1 VHATVFSGAIL
12 GVDGLTVEVEVD
24 ITRGI
29 PAFSIVG
36 LPNTAVRESRE
47 RVTAA
52 IKNTGLEF
60 PLERITVNLAP
71 ADIKKEGAAFDL
83 AIAMGIVLAAALK
96 RTEGVGLPPEW
107 RRVLFLGELTLGGE
121 VRKVRG
127 VLPILLH
134 AKRHGFTRAV
144 IPHGNYPESVY
155 VAGVEVFAC
164 KTLSDVLALV
174 LESAPRRLK
183 SAVASRAPGHRGAA
197 WGAGARDGGAAD
209 DGAFGAPRGQN
220 SAHKGDATIVVTA
233 DPQDYLH
240 KSADRVERPVAHE
253 DDDPANRFGDMR
265 DVVGQETV
273 KRALLV
279 AAAGGHHVL
288 MSGPPGAG
296 KTMLARRFCSILPP
310 LDEQAAL
317 ETTMIYS
324 TAGLLDG
331 AGLVTRSPFRAPHH
345 SASDAGLIGGGNI
358 PRPGEVTLAH
368 NGVLFMDELPEFK
381 RHVLETLR
389 EPLEEGRIT
398 ISRAKSAVTFPAR
411 FQLIAAMNPCPCGQS
426 GSADKICRC
435 GPQVVERYL
444 SKISGPLLDRIAIH
458 VFVRPVELSAFASDG
473 RREASENMR
482 TLVVEARERQ
492 RHRVL
497 GVGSDGSPA
506 ASAEQAAGV
515 SAAGESYESRAGGGA
530 FAFLNTRLTER
541 LVRKHCRLDDAGS
554 DLLIRAQKQL
564 RVSARG
570 RGHLL
575 RVARTIAD
583 LEGSDSIKPAHVAEA
598 VQYAVRE
605 HGG

>member
-1 VHATVFSGAIL
+1 VHTTVFSGAIL

-24 ITRGI
+24 IARGI
-29 PAFSIVG
+29 PTFSIVG
-36 LPNTAVRESRE
+36 LPNTSVRESRE

-60 PLERITVNLAP
+60 PLQRITVNLAP

-96 RTEGVGLPPEW
+96 KTAEDTLPPEW
-107 RRVLFLGELTLGGE
+107 QRAIFLGELTLGGE
-121 VRKVRG
+121 VRKVKG

-134 AKRHGFTRAV
+134 AKRNGFTRAV
-144 IPHGNYPESVY
+144 IPHGNYAESVY

-164 KTLSDVLALV
+164 KTLADVLSLV
-174 LESAPRRLK
+174 LEGASRRLRN
-183 SAVASRAPGHRGAA
+183 AVASHATARGSAA
-197 WGAGARDGGAAD
+197 TA
-209 DGAFGAPRGQN
+209 DGAVEP
-220 SAHKGDATIVVTA
+220 VVTVA
-233 DPQDYLH
+233 DPGDFLH
-240 KSADRVERPVAHE
+240 KPIDRVERPVAAE
-253 DDDPANRFGDMR
+253 DDDPANQFGDMK
-265 DVVGQETV
+265 DVVGQESV

-288 MSGPPGAG
+288 LSGPPGAG

-310 LDEQAAL
+310 LDEEAAL

-411 FQLIAAMNPCPCGQS
+411 FQLIAAMNPCPCGQT
-426 GSADKICRC
+426 GSRDQLCRC
-435 GPQVVERYL
+435 GPRVIERYL
-444 SKISGPLLDRIAIH
+444 GKISGPLLDRIAIH
-458 VFVRPVELSAFASDG
+458 VFVRPVEMSAFSQDG
-473 RREASENMR
+473 ARETSAEMR
-482 TLVVEARERQ
+482 SLVARARERQ
-492 RHRVL
+492 RQRL
-497 GVGSDGSPA
+497 VGDGLLSPKGPLDER
-506 ASAEQAAGV
+506 ASA
-515 SAAGESYESRAGGGA
+515 RGGSLL
-530 FAFLNTRLTER
+530 LNARLPEK
-541 LVRKHCRLDDAGS
+541 LVKKYCRLDQIGG

-564 RVSARG
+564 RLSARG
-570 RGHLL
+570 RGHML

-583 LEGSDSIKPAHVAEA
+583 LEGSDAIRSSHIAEA
-598 VQYAVRE
+598 VQYGVRE
-605 HGG
+605 NAG

>member
-1 VHATVFSGAIL
+1 
-12 GVDGLTVEVEVD
+12 
-24 ITRGI
+24 
-29 PAFSIVG
+29 
-36 LPNTAVRESRE
+36 
-47 RVTAA
+47 
-52 IKNTGLEF
+52 
-60 PLERITVNLAP
+60 
-71 ADIKKEGAAFDL
+71 
-83 AIAMGIVLAAALK
+83 MGIVLAAALK
-96 RTEGVGLPPEW
+96 KTDGDGLPVEW
-107 RRVLFLGELTLGGE
+107 RRVIFLGELTLGGE

-134 AKRHGFTRAV
+134 AKRNGFTRAV

-183 SAVASRAPGHRGAA
+183 SAVASRASGHRSALGSASA
-197 WGAGARDGGAAD
+197 HVGAGAPNG
-209 DGAFGAPRGQN
+209 
-220 SAHKGDATIVVTA
+220 AHKGETPVVVTA

-240 KSADRVERPVAHE
+240 KSADTVERPVAHE

-411 FQLIAAMNPCPCGQS
+411 FQLIAAMNPCPCGQT

-458 VFVRPVELSAFASDG
+458 VFVRPVELLAFASESP
-473 RREASENMR
+473 RETSADMR
-482 TLVVEARERQ
+482 ALVAEARERQ
-492 RHRVL
+492 KHRMIRTGDAQRAL
-497 GVGSDGSPA
+497 DGERYEA
-506 ASAEQAAGV
+506 AS
-515 SAAGESYESRAGGGA
+515 GEGA
-530 FAFLNTRLTER
+530 FAFLNTRLTEK
-541 LVRKHCRLDDAGS
+541 LVRLHCRLDDAGN
-554 DLLIRAQKQL
+554 DLLVRAQKQL

-583 LEGSDSIKPAHVAEA
+583 LEGSDDIRAAHVAEA
-598 VQYAVRE
+598 VQYRMRKE
-605 HGG
+605 TG

>member
-24 ITRGI
+24 IARGI
-29 PAFSIVG
+29 PMFSIVG

-96 RTEGVGLPPEW
+96 KTDGEGLPSEW
-107 RRVLFLGELTLGGE
+107 RRVIFLGELTLGGE

-134 AKRHGFTRAV
+134 AKRSGFTRAV

-155 VAGVEVFAC
+155 VAGIEVFAC

-183 SAVASRAPGHRGAA
+183 SAVASRSKAH
-197 WGAGARDGGAAD
+197 GAR
-209 DGAFGAPRGQN
+209 
-220 SAHKGDATIVVTA
+220 KGVEPVVVTA
-233 DPQDYLH
+233 DPREYLH
-240 KSADRVERPVAHE
+240 KSADTVERPVAHE
-253 DDDPANRFGDMR
+253 DDDPESRFGDMR

-411 FQLIAAMNPCPCGQS
+411 FQLIAAMNPCPCGQT
-426 GSADKICRC
+426 GSRDQICRC
-435 GPQVVERYL
+435 GPQVIERYL
-444 SKISGPLLDRIAIH
+444 RKISGPLLDRIAIH
-458 VFVRPVELSAFASDG
+458 VFVRPVEMSAFSQDG
-473 RREASENMR
+473 ARETSAEMR
-482 TLVVEARERQ
+482 SQVARARERQ
-492 RHRVL
+492 RERVL
-497 GVGSDGSPA
+497 KKKASDALFHAADGS
-506 ASAEQAAGV
+506 SETHAG
-515 SAAGESYESRAGGGA
+515 SGDGA
-530 FAFLNTRLTER
+530 FVFLNARLPEK
-541 LVRKHCRLDDAGS
+541 LVKKYCRLDDAGN
-554 DLLIRAQKQL
+554 DLLVRAQKQL

-583 LEGSDSIKPAHVAEA
+583 LEGSDSIKAVHVAEA
-598 VQYAVRE
+598 VQYGVRE
-605 HGG
+605 DTG

>member
-1 VHATVFSGAIL
+1 MHTTVFSGAIL
-12 GVDGLTVEVEVD
+12 GVEGLTVAVEVD
-24 ITRGI
+24 IARGI
-29 PAFSIVG
+29 PSFSIVG

-60 PLERITVNLAP
+60 PLRRITVNLAP

-83 AIAMGIVLAAALK
+83 AIAMGIVLSAARKKTRADD
-96 RTEGVGLPPEW
+96 VPPVW
-107 RRVLFLGELTLGGE
+107 RRTVFLGELTLGGE
-121 VRKVRG
+121 IRRARG

-134 AKRHGFTRAV
+134 AKREGFVRAV
-144 IPHGNYPESVY
+144 IPHANHAESMY
-155 VAGVEVFAC
+155 VSGIEVFAC
-164 KTLSDVLALV
+164 KRLCDVLGLV
-174 LESAPRRLK
+174 VEGAPARLRTALESK
-183 SAVASRAPGHRGAA
+183 SVDFAT
-197 WGAGARDGGAAD
+197 DGGTERYSKAAGEWPMD
-209 DGAFGAPRGQN
+209 PDHGDP
-220 SAHKGDATIVVTA
+220 SAAVSVEV
-233 DPQDYLH
+233 LH
-240 KSADRVERPVAHE
+240 KSSDHVERLAAPE
-253 DDDPANRFGDMR
+253 DDDPANRYGDMR
-265 DVVGQETV
+265 DVFGQESV

-310 LDEQAAL
+310 LDEHAAL

-331 AGLVTRSPFRAPHH
+331 AGLVKRTPFRAPHH
-345 SASDAGLIGGGNI
+345 SASDAGLIGGGNV

-368 NGVLFMDELPEFK
+368 NGVLFLDELPEFK

-411 FQLIAAMNPCPCGQS
+411 FQLIAAMNPCPCGQT
-426 GSADKICRC
+426 GSRDQVCRC

-444 SKISGPLLDRIAIH
+444 GKISGPLLDRIAIH
-458 VFVRPVELSAFASDG
+458 VFVRPVELSAFSTECA
-473 RREASENMR
+473 RETSAEMR
-482 TLVVEARERQ
+482 SQVAEARERQ
-492 RHRVL
+492 RRRVL
-497 GVGSDGSPA
+497 EESKRDADHCWRHDADGRLGD
-506 ASAEQAAGV
+506 SALV
-515 SAAGESYESRAGGGA
+515 
-530 FAFLNTRLTER
+530 FLNARLSEK
-541 LVRKHCRLDDAGS
+541 LVKKCCRLDDAGN
-554 DLLIRAQKQL
+554 DLLVRAQKQL

-583 LEGSDSIKPAHVAEA
+583 LEGSDSIQAAHVAEA
-598 VQYAVRE
+598 VQYQARDVDR
-605 HGG
+605 

>member
-1 VHATVFSGAIL
+1 VHTTVFSGAIL

-24 ITRGI
+24 IARGI
-29 PAFSIVG
+29 PTFSIVG

-60 PLERITVNLAP
+60 PLQRITVNLAP

-96 RTEGVGLPPEW
+96 KTADDALPPEW
-107 RRVLFLGELTLGGE
+107 RRVIFLGELTLGGE
-121 VRKVRG
+121 VRKVKG
-127 VLPILLH
+127 VLPILIH
-134 AKRHGFTRAV
+134 AKRNGFTRAV
-144 IPHGNYPESVY
+144 IPHGNYAESVY

-164 KTLSDVLALV
+164 KTLADVLSLV
-174 LESAPRRLK
+174 LEGASRRLQR
-183 SAVASRAPGHRGAA
+183 AVASRSS
-197 WGAGARDGGAAD
+197 ARGGAATA
-209 DGAFGAPRGQN
+209 DGAAE
-220 SAHKGDATIVVTA
+220 SIVTVA
-233 DPQDYLH
+233 DPGDFLH
-240 KSADRVERPVAHE
+240 KPIDRVERPVVAE
-253 DDDPANRFGDMR
+253 DDDPANQFGDMK
-265 DVVGQETV
+265 DVAGQESV

-288 MSGPPGAG
+288 LSGPPGAG

-310 LDEQAAL
+310 LDEHAAL

-398 ISRAKSAVTFPAR
+398 ISRAKSAVTFPAQ
-411 FQLIAAMNPCPCGQS
+411 FQLIAAMNPCPCGQT
-426 GSADKICRC
+426 GSRDQLCRC

-444 SKISGPLLDRIAIH
+444 GKISGPLLDRIAIH
-458 VFVRPVELSAFASDG
+458 VFVRPVELSAFSHDG
-473 RREASENMR
+473 ARETSAEMR
-482 TLVVEARERQ
+482 SLVARARERQ
-492 RHRVL
+492 RQRL
-497 GVGSDGSPA
+497 IEDGSVFARDP
-506 ASAEQAAGV
+506 S
-515 SAAGESYESRAGGGA
+515 GERMATGTDSVI
-530 FAFLNTRLTER
+530 LNARLPEK
-541 LVRKHCRLDDAGS
+541 LVKKYCRLDQAGG
-554 DLLIRAQKQL
+554 DLLVRAQKQL
-564 RVSARG
+564 RLSARG

-583 LEGSDSIKPAHVAEA
+583 LEDSDAVRAAHVAEA
-598 VQYAVRE
+598 VQYGVRE
-605 HGG
+605 VRG

>member
-1 VHATVFSGAIL
+1 LDVQATVFSGAIL

-24 ITRGI
+24 IARGI

-96 RTEGVGLPPEW
+96 KTDGDGLPVEW
-107 RRVLFLGELTLGGE
+107 RRVIFLGELTLGGE

-134 AKRHGFTRAV
+134 AKRNGFTRAV

-164 KTLSDVLALV
+164 KNLSDVLALV
-174 LESAPRRLK
+174 LESAPRRLRN
-183 SAVASRAPGHRGAA
+183 AVASRSSAHGSAAGTDAPDALT
-197 WGAGARDGGAAD
+197 AAD
-209 DGAFGAPRGQN
+209 PNDF
-220 SAHKGDATIVVTA
+220 
-233 DPQDYLH
+233 LH
-240 KSADRVERPVAHE
+240 KPADRVERPVAHE

-310 LDEQAAL
+310 LDEPAAL

-331 AGLVTRSPFRAPHH
+331 VGLVTRSPFRAPHH

-411 FQLIAAMNPCPCGQS
+411 FQLIAAMNPCPCGQT

-458 VFVRPVELSAFASDG
+458 VFVRPVELLAFASESP
-473 RREASENMR
+473 RETSADMR
-482 TLVVEARERQ
+482 ALVAEARERQ
-492 RHRVL
+492 KHRMIRTGDAQRAL
-497 GVGSDGSPA
+497 DGERYEA
-506 ASAEQAAGV
+506 AS
-515 SAAGESYESRAGGGA
+515 GEGA
-530 FAFLNTRLTER
+530 FAFLNTRLTEK
-541 LVRKHCRLDDAGS
+541 LVRLHCRLDDAGN
-554 DLLIRAQKQL
+554 DLLVRAQKQL

-583 LEGSDSIKPAHVAEA
+583 LEGSDDIRAAHVAEA
-598 VQYAVRE
+598 VQYRMRKE
-605 HGG
+605 TG

>member
-1 VHATVFSGAIL
+1 MHTTVFSGAIL
-12 GVDGLTVEVEVD
+12 GIDGLTVEVEVD
-24 ITRGI
+24 IARGI
-29 PAFSIVG
+29 PNFSIVG

-83 AIAMGIVLAAALK
+83 AIAMGIVLTTAQK
-96 RTEGVGLPPEW
+96 KTTDGGIPVEW
-107 RRVLFLGELTLGGE
+107 QRAIFLGELTLGGDI
-121 VRKVRG
+121 RKVRG

-134 AKRHGFTRAV
+134 AKRNGFTRAV
-144 IPHGNYPESVY
+144 IPYRNHAESLY
-155 VAGVEVFAC
+155 VAGVEVLGC
-164 KTLSDVLALV
+164 KRLSDVLALV
-174 LESAPRRLK
+174 LEGASPRFKTAARSK
-183 SAVASRAPGHRGAA
+183 TSDPATPTVIRAVEPG
-197 WGAGARDGGAAD
+197 D
-209 DGAFGAPRGQN
+209 
-220 SAHKGDATIVVTA
+220 V
-233 DPQDYLH
+233 LH
-240 KSADRVERPVAHE
+240 KPVDRVEPLVASE
-253 DDDPANRFGDMR
+253 DDDPANQYGDMK
-265 DVVGQETV
+265 DVFGQESV

-345 SASDAGLIGGGNI
+345 SASDAGLIGGGTV

-368 NGVLFMDELPEFK
+368 NGVLFLDELPEFK

-411 FQLIAAMNPCPCGQS
+411 FQLIAAMNPCPCGQM
-426 GSADKICRC
+426 GSRDQICRC
-435 GPQVVERYL
+435 GPQVIERYL
-444 SKISGPLLDRIAIH
+444 GKISGPLLDRIAIH
-458 VFVRPVELSAFASDG
+458 VFVRPVELSAFGVDG
-473 RREASENMR
+473 SSRETSAEMR
-482 TLVVEARERQ
+482 SLVAEARERQ
-492 RHRVL
+492 RQRVL
-497 GVGSDGSPA
+497 KEKTSGALSHAADGS
-506 ASAEQAAGV
+506 SKTHAG
-515 SAAGESYESRAGGGA
+515 SGEKA
-530 FAFLNTRLTER
+530 FVFLNSRLPER
-541 LVRKHCRLDDAGS
+541 LVKMFCRLDDPGN

-583 LEGSDSIKPAHVAEA
+583 LEGSDSIKAAHVAEA
-598 VQYAVRE
+598 VQYGVRE
-605 HGG
+605 VRS

>member
-1 VHATVFSGAIL
+1 VHTTVFSGAIL

-24 ITRGI
+24 IARGI
-29 PAFSIVG
+29 PTFSIVG

-60 PLERITVNLAP
+60 PLQRITVNLAP

-96 RTEGVGLPPEW
+96 KTADDALPPEW
-107 RRVLFLGELTLGGE
+107 RRVIFLGELTLGGE
-121 VRKVRG
+121 VRKVKG
-127 VLPILLH
+127 VLPILIH
-134 AKRHGFTRAV
+134 AKRNGFTRAV
-144 IPHGNYPESVY
+144 IPHGNYAESVY

-164 KTLSDVLALV
+164 KTLADVLSLV
-174 LESAPRRLK
+174 LEGASRRLQR
-183 SAVASRAPGHRGAA
+183 AVASRSS
-197 WGAGARDGGAAD
+197 ARGGAATA
-209 DGAFGAPRGQN
+209 DGAAE
-220 SAHKGDATIVVTA
+220 SIVTVA
-233 DPQDYLH
+233 DPGDFLH
-240 KSADRVERPVAHE
+240 KPIDRVERPVVAE
-253 DDDPANRFGDMR
+253 DDDPANQFGDMK
-265 DVVGQETV
+265 DVAGQESV

-288 MSGPPGAG
+288 LSGPPGAG

-310 LDEQAAL
+310 LDEHAAL

-398 ISRAKSAVTFPAR
+398 ISRAKSAVTFPAQ
-411 FQLIAAMNPCPCGQS
+411 FQLIAAMNPCPCGQT
-426 GSADKICRC
+426 GSRDQLCRC

-444 SKISGPLLDRIAIH
+444 GKISGPLLDRIAIH
-458 VFVRPVELSAFASDG
+458 VFVRPVELSAFSHDG
-473 RREASENMR
+473 ARETSAEMR
-482 TLVVEARERQ
+482 SLVARARERQ
-492 RHRVL
+492 RQRL
-497 GVGSDGSPA
+497 IEDGSVFARDPSRYGANSGGRPA
-506 ASAEQAAGV
+506 V
-515 SAAGESYESRAGGGA
+515 
-530 FAFLNTRLTER
+530 LNARLPER
-541 LVRKHCRLDDAGS
+541 LLKKYCRLDDAGT
-554 DLLIRAQKQL
+554 DILVRAQKQL

-583 LEGSDSIKPAHVAEA
+583 LEGSDSIRASHVAEA
-598 VQYAVRE
+598 VQYRMRE
-605 HGG
+605 VGG

>member
-1 VHATVFSGAIL
+1 VHTTVFSGTIL

-24 ITRGI
+24 IARGI
-29 PAFSIVG
+29 PSFSIVG

-83 AIAMGIVLAAALK
+83 AIAMGIVLAVARKKSAAG
-96 RTEGVGLPPEW
+96 EVPEEW
-107 RRVLFLGELTLGGE
+107 ARVIYLGELTLGGDI
-121 VRKVRG
+121 RRVRG

-134 AKRHGFTRAV
+134 AKRSGFTRAV
-144 IPHGNYPESVY
+144 IPFANHPESLY

-164 KTLSDVLALV
+164 ERITDVLSLV
-174 LESAPRRLK
+174 LEGASSRLRK
-183 SAVASRAPGHRGAA
+183 ACWSRGAA
-197 WGAGARDGGAAD
+197 ESSDASGAGDPNGRVPMAGV
-209 DGAFGAPRGQN
+209 F
-220 SAHKGDATIVVTA
+220 HKTT
-233 DPQDYLH
+233 
-240 KSADRVERPVAHE
+240 DRVERPIATD
-253 DDDPANRFGDMR
+253 DDDPVDRYGDMR
-265 DVVGQETV
+265 DALGQEAV

-296 KTMLARRFCSILPP
+296 KTMLARRFCSILPA
-310 LDEQAAL
+310 LDEEAAL

-331 AGLVTRSPFRAPHH
+331 AGLVTRSPFRSPHH
-345 SASDAGLIGGGNI
+345 SASDAGLIGGGTV

-368 NGVLFMDELPEFK
+368 NGVLFLDELPEFK

-398 ISRAKSAVTFPAR
+398 ISRAKTAVTFPAR
-411 FQLIAAMNPCPCGQS
+411 FQLVAAMNPCPCGNS
-426 GSADKICRC
+426 GLADRVCRC
-435 GPQVVERYL
+435 TPQIIERYMG
-444 SKISGPLLDRIAIH
+444 KISGPLLDRIAIH
-458 VFVRPVELSAFASDG
+458 LFVRPVELAAFSGDGAARETSAA
-473 RREASENMR
+473 MR
-482 TLVVEARERQ
+482 AQVVGARERQ
-492 RHRVL
+492 RRRL
-497 GVGSDGSPA
+497 LREGLSASPVA
-506 ASAEQAAGV
+506 VAG
-515 SAAGESYESRAGGGA
+515 RGGA
-530 FAFLNTRLTER
+530 FDTAPLPLNARLPEK
-541 LVRKHCRLDDAGS
+541 LVKKYCRLDDAGN

-583 LEGSDSIKPAHVAEA
+583 LEGSEAIHAAHIAEA
-598 VQYAVRE
+598 VQYRIRDRGE
-605 HGG
+605 